1 MAADLT
7 ISPEKAITRAGRTV
21 FGNDSVFSVRVPDG
35 ADSYPL
41 MVYAVTGEANEGVYA
56 GQARMSTSFR
66 LEIHARKYADIAA
79 MDAKLIA
86 ALRASER
93 LTNLLSV
100 LDDYSGGVQPVQQT
114 GFGQVSVEEADN
126 VYRRIRTVQ
135 IH

>member
-1 MAADLT
+1 MTADLSIT
-7 ISPEKAITRAGRTV
+7 PEEAITRAGETV
-21 FGNDSVFSVRVPDG
+21 FGDAVFPVRAPDK

-41 MVYAVTGEANEGVYA
+41 LVYAVTGDAHETVFG
-56 GQARMSTSFR
+56 GQVRTATSFR
-66 LEIHARKYADIAA
+66 LEIHARKYADISEK
-79 MDAKLIA
+79 DAELIA
-86 ALRASER
+86 ALRATER